1 MAEETGSE
9 GELDAVLDAIMML
22 VPQLLEALETL
33 QFIAR
38 HLHPPRFDE
47 LVAQFGEADLPV
59 RLGAEAFNAIDW
71 PDDLKGFA
79 AQVNLV
85 ADEVITAFEELR
97 AAQADANPV
106 VGAYRAL
113 RHVSRAA
120 EAFYPVAAM
129 LPPVSPFFLE
139 PDARGDKALSARLTA
154 GMGRED
160 AGVKHFSNEKQMR
173 GGFSLYVPETYDA
186 DVPAP
191 LIIAMHGGSG
201 HGRDMLWTWIASA
214 RTRGAIL
221 LAPTSVGP
229 TWSLMEPE
237 LDHQN
242 LMRMIGHVKEN
253 WSVDGG
259 RILLTGMSDG
269 GTFTYVLGLQADAPF
284 THLAPV
290 AASFHPF
297 LIEMADADRV
307 KDLPVY
313 ITHGALDWM
322 FDKEMGRVANRAM
335 TGAGARVVYRE
346 IGDLSHTYPR
356 DENPAIM
363 DWFLGEREN

>member
-1 MAEETGSE
+1 MTDEK
-9 GELDAVLDAIMML
+9 DVVLDAIMAL

-38 HLHPPRFDE
+38 HVHPPRLE
-47 LVAQFGEADLPV
+47 ALIAQFAEADLPV
-59 RLGAEAFNAIDW
+59 RLGAEAFNAIEW
-71 PDDLKGFA
+71 PDDLADFA
-79 AQVNLV
+79 AQLNLV
-85 ADEVITAFEELR
+85 TSEVVTAFDELR
-97 AAQADANPV
+97 AAEGEANPI

-113 RHVSRAA
+113 RHISRAS
-120 EAFYPVAAM
+120 EAFYPIAAM

-139 PDARGDKALSARLTA
+139 PQARGDKALAARLSA

-160 AGVKHFSNEKQMR
+160 TGVRHFGNDKQAR

-186 DVPAP
+186 SVPAP

-201 HGRDMLWTWIASA
+201 HGRDMLWTWLASA

-221 LAPTSVGP
+221 LSPTSIGP

-237 LDHQN
+237 LDHEN
-242 LMRMIGHVKEN
+242 LMRMIDHVKKN
-253 WSVDGG
+253 WSVDGSKV
-259 RILLTGMSDG
+259 LLTGMSDG

-284 THLAPV
+284 THLAPI

-297 LIEMADADRV
+297 LIEMADPDRV
-307 KDLPVY
+307 NGLPLY

-335 TGAGARVVYRE
+335 TGAGAKVVYRE
-346 IGDLSHTYPR
+346 IEDLSHTYPR

-363 DWFLGEREN
+363 SWFLES

>member
-1 MAEETGSE
+1 MT
-9 GELDAVLDAIMML
+9 DNQDDVLDAIMAV
-22 VPQLLEALETL
+22 VPQLLEALEGL
-33 QFIAR
+33 HFIAR
-38 HLHPPRFDE
+38 HLHPPRLEE
-47 LVAQFGEADLPV
+47 LLQKFGEGDLPV
-59 RLGAEAFNAIDW
+59 RLGLEAFNAIDW
-71 PDDLKGFA
+71 PDDLKPFA

-85 ADEVITAFEELR
+85 ATEVLTAYEELR
-97 AAQADANPV
+97 GAETEANPI

-120 EAFYPVAAM
+120 EALYPISAM

-139 PDARGDKALSARLTA
+139 PQARGDKALAARLA
-154 GMGRED
+154 AADMGRED
-160 AGVKHFSNEKQMR
+160 AGLRHLSNDKQER
-173 GGFSLYVPETYDA
+173 GGFSIYVPETYDA
-186 DVPAP
+186 AVPCP

-221 LAPTSVGP
+221 LSPTSIGP

-242 LMRMIGHVKEN
+242 LMRMIEYVKEN
-253 WSVDGG
+253 WSVDGEH
-259 RILLTGMSDG
+259 ILLTGMSDG
-269 GTFTYVLGLQADAPF
+269 GTFTYVLGLQSGAPF
-284 THLAPV
+284 THLAPI

-297 LIEMADADRV
+297 LIEMADPARV

-346 IGDLSHTYPR
+346 IADLSHTYPR
-356 DENPAIM
+356 DENPHIM
-363 DWFLGEREN
+363 DWFLGERK